1 MFAAGIAVVVN
12 YMICVDAVPSARP
25 AYRVINK
32 HVRPRTMTQRSSQPD
47 SRLTPSNRPL
57 LCESESLSWPLT
69 TSGLIAIGRMADMST
84 IHRHSECRSQLHAL
98 PTPPAFSPPY
108 SLRAIQSASAP
119 AAPSGRI
126 LHQPEDQPPPLS
138 AAQLLSSGGAL
149 GPPLLCHCPW
159 VSQGRKRSARA
170 RGRKRKADLDRSI
183 CQGAI
188 SGTGFFPRP
197 RVCCMCIMHMYL
209 QAVGSYGLTFSWGT
223 NSLILWIFL
232 FPCRIIR
239 GKAW

>member
-32 HVRPRTMTQRSSQPD
+32 HVRSRTMTQRSSQPD

-126 LHQPEDQPPPLS
+126 LHQPEDQPPPPLS

-159 VSQGRKRSARA
+159 GEKEAPGPGGGSAKQTSIGASARA
-170 RGRKRKADLDRSI
+170 LYLAL
-183 CQGAI
+183 A
-188 SGTGFFPRP
+188 FFPAHVYA
-197 RVCCMCIMHMYL
+197 VCVLCTCISRRSEVM
-209 QAVGSYGLTFSWGT
+209 V
-223 NSLILWIFL
+223 
-232 FPCRIIR
+232 
-239 GKAW
+239 

>member
-126 LHQPEDQPPPLS
+126 LHQPEDQPPPPPISSPTPVERRCPGSSPALS
-138 AAQLLSSGGAL
+138 LPLGESGEKKKRQGPGEEAQS
-149 GPPLLCHCPW
+149 
-159 VSQGRKRSARA
+159 
-170 RGRKRKADLDRSI
+170 
-183 CQGAI
+183 
-188 SGTGFFPRP
+188 RP
-197 RVCCMCIMHMYL
+197 R
-209 QAVGSYGLTFSWGT
+209 
-223 NSLILWIFL
+223 
-232 FPCRIIR
+232 
-239 GKAW
+239 